1 MIKFDIAKFFL
12 VATFSLPAIA
22 FAQDSGIEEV
32 VVTSTKQEKSV
43 QDVPAIVTALTSTD
57 IEQSSIENMY
67 DIAANI
73 PTLRIDTNISPMAT
87 VIRIR
92 GIGSAGNDPALE
104 PGVAIYVDGV
114 YLPKSG
120 LGLTDIH
127 DIERVEVMQGP
138 RVPFMVKMQPL
149 V

>member
-92 GIGSAGNDPALE
+92 GIGSAGNDPA
-104 PGVAIYVDGV
+104 P
-114 YLPKSG
+114 
-120 LGLTDIH
+120 
-127 DIERVEVMQGP
+127 
-138 RVPFMVKMQPL
+138 
-149 V
+149 